1 MPVSGSNS
9 PARSPSPNALAPP
22 AIHHNPHPSNLLHPH
37 SSGTHVPRR
46 VSIGGVTTMSDTGDE
61 EEMSGGHSRSSY
73 RTESI
78 RTNGYAG
85 SKKASVAGSI
95 HPRMP
100 AYADPEIHRSWV
112 LLFCSQCYNVG
123 DSEGGGGGG
132 GGGETETDE
141 GPRKGWPCPWPG
153 PLFEHRL
160 CPKFQRVARLFSLL
174 LVIILSW
181 GVVYLMLGEPAAPPN
196 GQLFS
201 LALLCITAKLG
212 GWLVSLVHMP
222 SLLGMLLV
230 GVIFQNI
237 GLVHITGT
245 YVGIVSNLRQVAL
258 VLILTRAGLDL
269 DPAALKRLYA
279 TVLRLGLVPWTVEC
293 TIIALMTHFLLGL
306 PWIWGFLLGSIVAA
320 VSPAVVVPCLIRL
333 REKGYGVA
341 KGIPTLIIAVS
352 GIDDAFSVAVFGVI
366 QSMMFSS
373 DALAYEIL
381 MGPLAIILGVGFG
394 IVWGLLSK
402 YVPDR
407 GDPFVVPLRVLMLF
421 GGGLVAVIGS
431 EEIGFGG
438 AGPLGCITAAFVS
451 CVCWT
456 SQGWDIEDNPVATA
470 FEVFWIIFEPILF
483 GLTGTE
489 IKLDELEPRL
499 VSIGLS
505 ILIVGVV
512 IRILCTIIIS
522 IGCKLNLKEKIFVSL
537 SWMAKAT
544 VQAALGPVVLGL
556 LTGKSEEGGIK
567 HNTAITD
574 GNPVDDDGLN
584 PAKDEIEWAKI
595 VLVISVLSIM
605 LTAPIGAIAISLSGP
620 RLLKKASRRQSS
632 FHGGVV
638 LTPMGAWNPR
648 PRPSLRDISLYE
660 GEEDEDEDEEM
671 EDVKE
676 EDAEE
681 GQVKTEKSE
690 ILETTRPGILKDD
703 WRANLKGIDGP
714 MLTVGGLDDE
724 ECEKKP
730 IEEKEKI
737 EEKKE
742 EKVEEKEKKEEK
754 ETIEEKKEEKQEV
767 QGNGEA
773 R

>member
-1 MPVSGSNS
+1 MTAVSE
-9 PARSPSPNALAPP
+9 
-22 AIHHNPHPSNLLHPH
+22 
-37 SSGTHVPRR
+37 
-46 VSIGGVTTMSDTGDE
+46 TGE
-61 EEMSGGHSRSSY
+61 EEVMGVASRRSSHQ
-73 RTESI
+73 TNPAESI
-78 RTNGYAG
+78 RANGYA
-85 SKKASVAGSI
+85 KKASIAGSI
-95 HPRMP
+95 HTRMP
-100 AYADPEIHRSWV
+100 PYGDTEIHRSWL
-112 LLFCSQCYNVG
+112 LLFCNQCYNASG
-123 DSEGGGGGG
+123 DSDGGGGGS
-132 GGGETETDE
+132 GGESEEDP
-141 GPRKGWPCPWPG
+141 GPRKGWPCPWPSA
-153 PLFEHRL
+153 LFEHRL
-160 CPKFQRVARLFSLL
+160 CPPFHRVARLFSLL
-174 LVIILSW
+174 LVVLLSW

-196 GQLFS
+196 GTLFT
-201 LALLCITAKLG
+201 LALLCIMAKLG

-230 GVIFQNI
+230 GVLFQNI
-237 GLVHITGT
+237 GLVKITGT
-245 YVGIVSNLRQVAL
+245 YVGVVSNLRQIAL

-269 DPAALKRLYA
+269 DPSALRRLYA

-352 GIDDAFSVAVFGVI
+352 GIDDAFSVAVFGVV
-366 QSMMFSS
+366 QSIMFSS

-381 MGPLAIILGVGFG
+381 MGPLAIVLGVGFG
-394 IVWGLLSK
+394 ILWGLLSK

-489 IKLDELEPRL
+489 IKLNELEPKL
-499 VSIGLS
+499 VSIGIS
-505 ILIVGVV
+505 ILIVGIV
-512 IRILCTIIIS
+512 IRILCTIVIS

-556 LTGKSEEGGIK
+556 LTGKGEGKHGHGGPETEVHPLEEDALIE
-567 HNTAITD
+567 NTE
-574 GNPVDDDGLN
+574 
-584 PAKDEIEWAKI
+584 EIEWAKI

-632 FHGGVV
+632 FHGAGAVMTPIGV
-638 LTPMGAWNPR
+638 WNPR

-660 GEEDEDEDEEM
+660 EGEDEEDEEDEEM
-671 EDVKE
+671 DSVEKKVGDT
-676 EDAEE
+676 EE
-681 GQVKTEKSE
+681 GQVMKSDKTE
-690 ILETTRPGILKDD
+690 ILETRPGILKDD
-703 WRANLKGIDGP
+703 WRSNLKGIDGP
-714 MLTVGGLDDE
+714 MLTVGGGLEDE
-724 ECEKKP
+724 GS
-730 IEEKEKI
+730 
-737 EEKKE
+737 EKKE
-742 EKVEEKEKKEEK
+742 VALVVEENETKDAANEKKSEEK
-754 ETIEEKKEEKQEV
+754 PEV
-767 QGNGEA
+767 TNGDA